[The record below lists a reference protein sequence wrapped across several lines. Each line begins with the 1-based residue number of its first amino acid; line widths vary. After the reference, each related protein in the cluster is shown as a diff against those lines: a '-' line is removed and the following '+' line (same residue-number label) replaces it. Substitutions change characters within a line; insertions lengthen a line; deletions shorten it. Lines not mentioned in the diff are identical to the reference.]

1 MWVCIR
7 KCNLFVGG
15 VVDKGV
21 FFLLKKK
28 LNLTQCFSH
37 ATTLFKTK
45 LHEKS
50 PSKSLEL
57 VAKVPLSSHPA
68 WNCLFSKN
76 GVDFHA
82 GAQKKPQK
90 PQRTGEGSVEK
101 MESPCKQ
108 HAKNRML
115 CFDVMKKSSWTH
127 THTHTHTHIIFIL
140 FYFILLIPKLHGLQF
155 TDLHLTSLEPVPGM

>member
-1 MWVCIR
+1 
-7 KCNLFVGG
+7 
-15 VVDKGV
+15 
-21 FFLLKKK
+21 
-28 LNLTQCFSH
+28 
-37 ATTLFKTK
+37 
-45 LHEKS
+45 
-50 PSKSLEL
+50 
-57 VAKVPLSSHPA
+57 
-68 WNCLFSKN
+68 LFSKN
-76 GVDFHA
+76 GVDFHG

-127 THTHTHTHIIFIL
+127 THTYNFYFI
-140 FYFILLIPKLHGLQF
+140 FILLIPKLHGLEF